1 MAKRLES
8 AQLDLFEGAPP
19 ETGLPLASALR
30 ISALEQLQALLM
42 EATTI
47 LADVREAGDDQDQA

>member
-1 MAKRLES
+1 MARRSES
-8 AQLDLFEGAPP
+8 PQLDLFEGAPLQP
-19 ETGLPLASALR
+19 EFTLASALR

-47 LADVREAGDDQDQA
+47 SADVREAGDDQNQA